1 MVKMGIGYD
10 VHPLKKGSYLVVG
23 GTKILGEF
31 SSDGHSDGDA
41 LIHAIIDAIL
51 GAANLG
57 DIGQFF
63 PSDNNKWKGM
73 DSTCFLSITLEKVLS
88 AGYKLEHVD
97 TVVILQ
103 KPKIGQFIP
112 GMQLKLAKA
121 LQTDKENISIKAT
134 TTDHLGFIGESKG
147 WGALAI
153 ASLSKLE

>member
-10 VHPLKKGSYLVVG
+10 IHPLKKGSHLVVG
-23 GTKILGEF
+23 GMKVSGEL

-73 DSTCFLSITLEKVLS
+73 DSTYFLSITLEKVLS

-153 ASLSKLE
+153 ASLSRLE

>member
-10 VHPLKKGSYLVVG
+10 IHPLKKGSHLVVG

-73 DSTCFLSITLEKVLS
+73 DSTYFLSITLEKVLS

>member
-10 VHPLKKGSYLVVG
+10 IHPLKKGSHLVVG
-23 GTKILGEF
+23 GTKILGGC

-73 DSTCFLSITLEKVLS
+73 DSTYFLSITLEKVLS

-153 ASLSKLE
+153 ASLSRLE

>member
-10 VHPLKKGSYLVVG
+10 IHPLKKGSHLVVG
-23 GTKILGEF
+23 GMKISGEL

-63 PSDNNKWKGM
+63 PSDEKEWKGM
-73 DSTCFLSITLEKVLS
+73 NSTHFLSTTIKKVRS
-88 AGYKLEHVD
+88 VGYKLEHVD

-103 KPKIGQFIP
+103 KPEIRQFIP
-112 GMQLKLAKA
+112 EMQLKLAQA
-121 LQTDKENISIKAT
+121 LQTNKENISVKAT
-134 TTDHLGFIGESKG
+134 TTDHLGFIGTSEG